1 MISYVNSNK
10 TFLMLYNQQYST
22 LSKKVLKLKQGMIN
36 PFIAFKNWSEELTL
50 ELEAIQIG
58 IKQIN

>member
-1 MISYVNSNK
+1 
-10 TFLMLYNQQYST
+10 MLYNQQYST
-22 LSKKVLKLKQGMIN
+22 LSKKVLKLKKGMIN
-36 PFIAFKNWSEELTL
+36 PFIAFKNWSEEVTL